1 MKKNTEDQKPLKL
14 DVETVR
20 HLQTEELDKVVG
32 AEGAQAAAAGGI
44 TLSVSLL
51 ACGCVC

>member
-1 MKKNTEDQKPLKL
+1 MKNNTEEKKPLKL

-20 HLQTEELDKVVG
+20 HLQSEELDHVVG
-32 AEGAQAAAAGGI
+32 AAGAPAAAAGGI